1 MNTLFIEARRL
12 SFVDA
17 KHMILE
23 IAENL
28 DIAIP
33 TIRSWSQL
41 EAIVND
47 LVQPVIDSAKKEKRT
62 AKRAARRMFKNGLS
76 VGEQFTTD
84 KGDTVQ
90 VLAINEHTARIEYFH
105 VVDEFQTMQSGDTE
119 TVFFN
124 RLMGWTKN
132 EHEALVLPNTEDG
145 ARNLETG
152 ARSQEHIQEI
162 HVIGKEWFDRV
173 NGNSY
178 NAVRFDVYVTGKN
191 GDRVI
196 NVVLPFTYGYGDYY
210 MQRVSE
216 YCLEYFGL
224 DRMAVHSL
232 VTSDN
237 MVCNLKKSEVV
248 AWGQF

>member
-28 DIAIP
+28 DI
-33 TIRSWSQL
+33 TMSGIRSWIDL
-41 EAIVND
+41 ELFIIEH
-47 LVQPVIDSAKKEKRT
+47 LQPVIDSAKEEKRND
-62 AKRAARRMFKNGLS
+62 KRAAREAFKNELT

-105 VVDEFQTMQSGDTE
+105 VVDEFQTMQAGDTE

-124 RLMGWTKN
+124 RLMCWVKN
-132 EHEALVLPNTEDG
+132 EHDALVLPNTEDG

-162 HVIGKEWFDRV
+162 QVIGKEWFDSA

-178 NAVRFDVYVTGKN
+178 NAVRFDVYVYGSN
-191 GDRVI
+191 GSRVI
-196 NVVLPFTYGYGDYY
+196 KVVLPFTYGYGDYY

-224 DRMAVHSL
+224 CRRQVVSL

-237 MVCNLKKSEVV
+237 MVRNLKKSEVT

>member
-1 MNTLFIEARRL
+1 MNRLFTEARRL

-23 IAENL
+23 IANNL
-28 DIAIP
+28 DI
-33 TIRSWSQL
+33 TMSGIRSWIDL
-41 EAIVND
+41 ELFIAEH
-47 LVQPVIDSAKKEKRT
+47 LQPVIDSAKEEKRT
-62 AKRAARRMFKNGLS
+62 AKRVAREVFKNGLL

-90 VLAINEHTARIEYFH
+90 VLEVNEHTARIEYFH
-105 VVDEFQTMQSGDTE
+105 VVDEFQTMQAGDRE
-119 TVFFN
+119 SVFFN

-132 EHEALVLPNTEDG
+132 EHDALVLPNTQDG
-145 ARNLETG
+145 SRNLETG

-178 NAVRFDVYVTGKN
+178 NAVRFDVYITGKN

-196 NVVLPFTYGYGDYY
+196 NIVLPFSYGYGDYY

-216 YCLEYFGL
+216 YCLKYFGL

-232 VTSDN
+232 VISDN
-237 MVCNLKKSEVV
+237 IVRNLKKSEVT

>member
-1 MNTLFIEARRL
+1 MNTLFTEARRL
-12 SFVDA
+12 SFIDA

-28 DIAIP
+28 DVALP
-33 TIRSWSQL
+33 SIRSWAQL
-41 EAIVND
+41 EIIVNE
-47 LVQPVIDSAKKEKRT
+47 LIQPVIDSAKEEKRT
-62 AKRAARRMFKNGLS
+62 VKRVAREVLKNGLL

-90 VLAINEHTARIEYFH
+90 VLEVNEHTARIEYFH
-105 VVDEFQTMQSGDTE
+105 VVDEFQTMQAGDRE
-119 TVFFN
+119 SVFFN

-132 EHEALVLPNTEDG
+132 EHNALVLPNTQDG

-191 GDRVI
+191 GERTI
-196 NVVLPFTYGYGDYY
+196 NVVLPFSYGYGDYY

-216 YCLEYFGL
+216 YCLKHFGL
-224 DRMAVHSL
+224 DRMTVHSL

-237 MVCNLKKSEVV
+237 IVRKLKKSEVT
-248 AWGQF
+248 AWGQL

>member
-1 MNTLFIEARRL
+1 MNSLFTEARRL

-17 KHMILE
+17 KQMILE
-23 IAENL
+23 IANNL
-28 DIAIP
+28 DI
-33 TIRSWSQL
+33 TMSGIRSWIDL
-41 EAIVND
+41 ESFIAEH
-47 LVQPVIDSAKKEKRT
+47 LQPVIDSAKEEKRT
-62 AKRAARRMFKNGLS
+62 AKRVAREVFKNGLS

-90 VLAINEHTARIEYFH
+90 VIEVNEHTARIEYFH
-105 VVDEFQTMQSGDTE
+105 VVDEFQTMQAGDRE
-119 TVFFN
+119 SVFFN

-132 EHEALVLPNTEDG
+132 EHDALVLPNTQDG

-178 NAVRFDVYVTGKN
+178 NAVRFDVYVTGRN
-191 GDRVI
+191 GNRTI
-196 NVVLPFTYGYGDYY
+196 SVVLPFKYGYGDYY

-224 DRMAVHSL
+224 DRMAVHNL

-237 MVCNLKKSEVV
+237 IVRNLKKSEVT
-248 AWGQF
+248 AWGQL

>member
-1 MNTLFIEARRL
+1 MNTLFAEARRL

-17 KHMILE
+17 KHMVLE
-23 IAENL
+23 IADNL
-28 DIAIP
+28 GVALP

-41 EAIVND
+41 ESIVIE
-47 LVQPVIDSAKKEKRT
+47 LVQPVIDSAKEEKRND
-62 AKRAARRMFKNGLS
+62 KHAAREAFKSELA
-76 VGEQFTTD
+76 VGEQFTTE

-105 VVDEFQTMQSGDTE
+105 VVDEFQTMQAGDTE

-124 RLMGWTKN
+124 RLMCWVKN
-132 EHEALVLPNTEDG
+132 EHDALVLPNTEDG

-152 ARSQEHIQEI
+152 ARSQERIEDIQ
-162 HVIGKEWFDRV
+162 VIGKEWFDRV

-178 NAVRFDVYVTGKN
+178 NAVRFDVYVAGKN
-191 GDRVI
+191 GDRTI
-196 NVVLPFTYGYGDYY
+196 NIVLPFTYGYGDYY

-216 YCLEYFGL
+216 YCIEHFGL
-224 DRMAVHSL
+224 NRMDVHNL
-232 VTSDN
+232 TTSN
-237 MVCNLKKSEVV
+237 HIVRNLKKSEVI

>member
-1 MNTLFIEARRL
+1 MSRLFTEARRL
-12 SFVDA
+12 SFIDA
-17 KHMILE
+17 KQMILE

-28 DIAIP
+28 DVALP
-33 TIRSWSQL
+33 NIRSWAQL
-41 EAIVND
+41 EVIVNE
-47 LVQPVIDSAKKEKRT
+47 LIQPVIDSAKQEKRND
-62 AKRAARRMFKNGLS
+62 KRAARAAFKNELT

-105 VVDEFQTMQSGDTE
+105 VVDEFQTMQAGDTE

-124 RLMGWTKN
+124 RLMCWIKN
-132 EHEALVLPNTEDG
+132 EHDALVLPNTEDG

-152 ARSQEHIQEI
+152 ARSQERIEEI

-178 NAVRFDVYVTGKN
+178 NAVRFDVYVTGRN
-191 GDRVI
+191 GKRAV
-196 NVVLPFTYGYGDYY
+196 NVVLPFKYGYGDYY

-216 YCLEYFGL
+216 YCLKYFGL
-224 DRMAVHSL
+224 DRMAVHNL

-237 MVCNLKKSEVV
+237 IVCNLKKSEVT
-248 AWGQF
+248 AWGSF